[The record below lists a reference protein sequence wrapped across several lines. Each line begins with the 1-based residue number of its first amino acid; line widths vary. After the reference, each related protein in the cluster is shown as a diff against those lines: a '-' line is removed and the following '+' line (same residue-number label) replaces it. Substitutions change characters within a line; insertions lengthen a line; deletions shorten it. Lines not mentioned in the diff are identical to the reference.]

1 MWIIAMMEVPF
12 GKRLL
17 GSFVLP
23 VVFFAED
30 EARLLMS
37 SSRNSTELA
46 KLVDRRIAG
55 FPLEHIIGWAEFCG
69 LQIQLDPGVFVPRPR
84 TEFLVRQA
92 VPSLNQET

>member
-1 MWIIAMMEVPF
+1 MDYCDD
-12 GKRLL
+12 
-17 GSFVLP
+17 GSAIWKTIVRKLRSAGC
-23 VVFFAED
+23 VFAED